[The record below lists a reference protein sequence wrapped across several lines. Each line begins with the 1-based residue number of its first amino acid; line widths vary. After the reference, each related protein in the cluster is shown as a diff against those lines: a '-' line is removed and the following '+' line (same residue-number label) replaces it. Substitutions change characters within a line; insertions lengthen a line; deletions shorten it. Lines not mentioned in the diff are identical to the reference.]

1 MDEREKEELA
11 KKIKEQRRTVWKGE
25 AESRSP
31 TKNPTK
37 RRWDFRKARR
47 ISDQE
52 QGQEKVKLYSERQ
65 QQREK
70 TEQSPEKPLDRPRT
84 KKKSRDSRLKV
95 PALKLA
101 LLVIIGIIAAILLG
115 VGIGYLVAT
124 RSWLSI

>member
-31 TKNPTK
+31 TK

-52 QGQEKVKLYSERQ
+52 QGRKKVRLYSERQ
-65 QQREK
+65 QQKEK
-70 TEQSPEKPLDRPRT
+70 TEQSPEKPSDRPRT
-84 KKKSRDSRLKV
+84 KKKSRDSRLKI

-101 LLVIIGIIAAILLG
+101 VLVIIGIIAAILLG

-124 RSWLSI
+124 RNWLSV